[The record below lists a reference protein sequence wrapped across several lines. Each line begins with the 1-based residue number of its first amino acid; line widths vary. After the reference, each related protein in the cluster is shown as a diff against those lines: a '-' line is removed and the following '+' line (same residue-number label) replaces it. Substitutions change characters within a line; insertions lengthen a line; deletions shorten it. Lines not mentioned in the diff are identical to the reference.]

1 MSGNVFAIGNTNAD
15 IVNIGGN
22 ADEINLGGTGTDL
35 NLGTSG
41 GQTDVAGNLN
51 VTGNLRLTATS
62 IKTTNGD
69 NILLWAGNPASISIP
84 GNLDTNG
91 NLGVDGN
98 SVIAGN
104 LTVGNL
110 IVLGTSTTTAI
121 SNLVVSSKLITVS
134 SGAPSLAVTD
144 QSGLRVDVANA
155 TILYRNPA
163 DVWEFNRSIELGSGN
178 LTTTGNISSG
188 NLSATSTVSAS
199 TLTGTLSTASQPNV
213 TSLGTLSS
221 LTVSGNIQ
229 SNNTL
234 ISGNLTSTG
243 AITVSSAANGNI
255 NISPNGTGVVAF
267 SGAILVDPQFR
278 NYREFVQDI
287 GNISTTITPN
297 YNTGTVK
304 KALLIN
310 SFTLNLPS
318 NMPTGG
324 SLTLILTQDGI
335 GSRLMTADPGYKWAA
350 GSNILSTAPGS
361 IDIISIFYD
370 GVTYFAGLSKGFV

>member
-1 MSGNVFAIGNTNAD
+1 MTGNVFAIGNTNAD

-51 VTGNLRLTATS
+51 VSGNLRLTTTS
-62 IKTTNGD
+62 IKTTAGD
-69 NILLWAGNPASISIP
+69 NILTWAGNPASISIP

-98 SVIAGN
+98 SVISGN

-110 IVLGTSTTTAI
+110 VVLGSTTQTQV
-121 SNLVVSSKLITVS
+121 SNIIVTSKLITVS
-134 SGAPSLAVTD
+134 SGAPSLAQTD

-163 DVWEFNRSIELGSGN
+163 DVWEFNKGIELGSGN
-178 LTTTGNISSG
+178 LTTTVNISAG
-188 NLSATSTVSAS
+188 NLSATGTVSAA
-199 TLTGTLSTASQPNV
+199 TLTGTLSTAAQTNV

-221 LTVSGNIQ
+221 LLVTGNIR
-229 SNNTL
+229 SNTRL

-243 AITVSSAANGNI
+243 LLTISSAANGNI
-255 NISPNGTGVVAF
+255 NITPNGTGVVNYGG
-267 SGAILVDPQFR
+267 STVVDPLFK
-278 NYREFVQDI
+278 NYRETVQDL
-287 GNISTTITPN
+287 GNISTSVTPN
-297 YNTGTVK
+297 YDTAVVK
-304 KALLIN
+304 KFTVIN
-310 SFTLNLPS
+310 SFTLNLPA

-324 SLTLILTQDGI
+324 SMTLIIAQDGI
-335 GSRLMTADPGYKWAA
+335 GSRLMTANAGYKWAS
-350 GSNILSTAPGS
+350 GSNILSTAPGA
-361 IDIISIFYD
+361 IDIINIFYD
-370 GVTYFAGLSKGFV
+370 GTNYYSALSKGYV